1 MPDHD
6 YVPLMFQAQV
16 GGRSQIHKLEDLK
29 KKAEKLGVR
38 KETLT
43 QQAYDWARQWQDAC
57 DEDNIPQ
64 FESHIQTRQYQFT
77 WRMVTNSGQDAGVIR
92 PVIGERGW
100 AYFPGSSM
108 KGAFLRACRQFCPV
122 DEVLLFCGGK
132 DKDGE
137 LHPGVLRFHGGY
149 PNDAEWLDDSL
160 VDVVHPQEDWQL
172 DGQKNNGAFIQISL
186 HQPTFVFGI
195 SSSKTLTSDQWEL
208 VWKVWQTALEQGIG
222 SRVSAGY
229 GQIAT
234 HSGNKLVSFGLSGE
248 GQASKLI
255 DGQGEFR
262 PNLFK
267 AALRGHTRR
276 LFNGITD
283 EATTDRIT
291 KLLWG
296 GIGRG
301 EDATVGLLGISFNAP
316 DLELEEWRSPV
327 NRNNVAPIYE
337 TGDAILDVLL
347 MKPDLASEQ
356 RDELKQFI
364 IRLMKFAMLLG
375 GFGKSWRRA
384 YHPHFL
390 PNYERQMIGCHWEFT
405 KRSHPLYIPFGED
418 LASITK
424 FLDTF
429 YGKGKELSWL
439 QKLKPQDKQTPGIRE
454 AWHQDNVQVW
464 GRLAEDEEDSLA
476 IDWLHQPYKQG
487 LSIKQSELTGKMGQI
502 GRLWHR
508 MYPRFRRDQ
517 TSDGKASWKPT
528 TQYAELLTMFPNIT
542 GNEQEQEKVRNF
554 LRFLD
559 QETEF
564 KRLW

>member
-16 GGRSQIHKLEDLK
+16 GGRSQIQRLIPSQRAD
-29 KKAEKLGVR
+29 
-38 KETLT
+38 
-43 QQAYDWARQWQDAC
+43 QQAYDWAQQWQKGC
-57 DEDNIPQ
+57 DENNTPQ
-64 FESHIQTRQYQFT
+64 FASHIQTREYQFT
-77 WRMVTNSGQDAGVIR
+77 WRMVTNSGQDAGAIR

-108 KGAFLRACRQFCPV
+108 KGAFLRACRQLCPA

-172 DGQKNNGAFIQISL
+172 NGQKNNGAFIQISL

-195 SSSKTLTSDQWEL
+195 SSTKALTRDQWEL

-234 HSGNKLVSFGLSGE
+234 HSGNKLVGFGLSGE

-255 DGQGEFR
+255 NGQGEFR
-262 PNLFK
+262 PNIFK

-283 EATTDRIT
+283 EATADRIT

-347 MKPDLASEQ
+347 MKPDLEAEQ

-364 IRLMKFAMLLG
+364 IRLMKFSMLLG

-384 YHPHFL
+384 YHPRFL
-390 PNYERQMIGCHWEFT
+390 PDYKRQMIGCHWEFT

-418 LASITK
+418 LTSITK
-424 FLDTF
+424 FLAAFHD
-429 YGKGKELSWL
+429 KGKELSWL
-439 QKLKPQDKQTPGIRE
+439 QNLKPQEKRTPGIRE

-476 IDWLHQPYKQG
+476 IDWLHEPYKQG
-487 LSIKQSELTGKMGQI
+487 LLIKQSELTGKMGQI

-508 MYPRFRRDQ
+508 MYPRFRRTQ
-517 TSDGKASWKPT
+517 NSDGKAIWKPT
-528 TQYAELLTMFPNIT
+528 KQYAELLTMFPNNL
-542 GNEQEQEKVRNF
+542 GNEQEQEKVRSF
-554 LRFLD
+554 LKFLD

>member
-16 GGRSQIHKLEDLK
+16 GGRSQIQRLIPSQRAD
-29 KKAEKLGVR
+29 
-38 KETLT
+38 
-43 QQAYDWARQWQDAC
+43 QQAYDWAEQWQRAC
-57 DEDNIPQ
+57 DQKTIPR
-64 FESHIQTRQYQFT
+64 FESHIQTRSYKFT

-108 KGAFLRACRQFCPV
+108 KGGFLRACKQLCST
-122 DEVLLFCGGK
+122 DEVLYFCGGK
-132 DKDGE
+132 GKDGE

-149 PNDAEWLDDSL
+149 PDNAKWLDDSL
-160 VDVVHPQEDWQL
+160 VDIVHPQEDWQT
-172 DGQKNNGAFIQISL
+172 KNQGNHSAFIQISL

-195 SSSKTLTSDQWEL
+195 SSTTALTGEQWE
-208 VWKVWQTALEQGIG
+208 VIWKVWQAALEQGIG

-234 HSGNKLVSFGLSGE
+234 HSGNKLVGFGLSGV
-248 GQASKLI
+248 GQASKRI

-283 EATTDRIT
+283 EKTADRLT
-291 KLLWG
+291 KRLWG

-301 EDATVGLLGISFNAP
+301 EEATVGLLGISFSAP
-316 DLELEEWRSPV
+316 DLEIEEWRSPA

-337 TGDAILDVLL
+337 TGSATLDILL
-347 MKPDLASEQ
+347 MKSDLTPDQ
-356 RDELKQFI
+356 QDELKQFTV
-364 IRLMKFAMLLG
+364 RLLKFSMLLG

-384 YHPHFL
+384 YHPTFL

-405 KRSHPLYIPFGED
+405 KRSYGLYIPFND
-418 LASITK
+418 SLSTISQ
-424 FLDTF
+424 FLDSF
-429 YGKGKELSWL
+429 HSKAREFSWL
-439 QKLKPQDKQTPGIRE
+439 QGMKLPANLTPGIRE
-454 AWHQDNVQVW
+454 AWHKENVQVW
-464 GRLAEDEEDSLA
+464 GRLAEDEQDSLA

-487 LSIKQSELTGKMGQI
+487 LSIKSSELTGKMGQI

-508 MYPRFRRDQ
+508 MYPRFRKTQ
-517 TSDGKASWKPT
+517 NSEGKTIWKPT
-528 TQYAELLTMFPNIT
+528 EQYAEILTIFPNGIADA
-542 GNEQEQEKVRNF
+542 QDQKKARNF
-554 LRFLD
+554 LRFLE
-559 QETEF
+559 QESDF